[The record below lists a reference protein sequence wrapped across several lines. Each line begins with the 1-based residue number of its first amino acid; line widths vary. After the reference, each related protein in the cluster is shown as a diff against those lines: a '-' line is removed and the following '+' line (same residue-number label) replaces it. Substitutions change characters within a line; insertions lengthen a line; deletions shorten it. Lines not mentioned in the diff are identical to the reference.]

1 MLGELKKA
9 GTVRGNTVVKK
20 AKAHT
25 WEMCSLAEK
34 IQLTWFQGEDYGLE
48 EMLSWR
54 NDKYSQALKHNN
66 IIVSGSVRDSVAG
79 TFPIPSDAPG
89 VNQAVQDITKG
100 EPDLLRSTD
109 AADLVRLHQIMTDSV

>member
-25 WEMCSLAEK
+25 WEMCSLAER

-79 TFPIPSDAPG
+79 TFPTLGLSYSQRCTRCEPG
-89 VNQAVQDITKG
+89 SPGHHQRRARLSTLDG
-100 EPDLLRSTD
+100 RS
-109 AADLVRLHQIMTDSV
+109 